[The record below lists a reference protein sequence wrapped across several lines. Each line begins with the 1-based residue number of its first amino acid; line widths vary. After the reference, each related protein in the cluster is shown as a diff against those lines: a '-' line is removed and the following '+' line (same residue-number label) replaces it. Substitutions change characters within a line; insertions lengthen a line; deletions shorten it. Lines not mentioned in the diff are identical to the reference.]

1 MLVHYAVKI
10 IGENE
15 GSFRQGI
22 TNIDQIIT
30 VRRILKKCWEQN
42 VDVHHLRVFIDFP
55 VEYDT
60 AWRKEIKSG
69 VHTLYFPTFFTK

>member
-1 MLVHYAVKI
+1 VHYAAEIV
-10 IGENE
+10 GENE
-15 GSFRQGI
+15 GSFRQG
-22 TNIDQIIT
+22 TSNTDEIIT
-30 VRRILKKCWEQN
+30 MRQILEKYREQN

-69 VHTLYFPTFFTK
+69 IHTLHFPHLLKK